1 MKTSHITY
9 ECSIHRG
16 LIAQKVFGS
25 LIYKIKIGFILQ
37 YRQLLFLILFQIYFY
52 QVVLYLCINYD
63 CLFFFF
69 GSLISKSSPCCIY
82 LPDKNVTENFTASN
96 NSKLSGTRS
105 NSADETAIILFPLI
119 YCVTK
124 EMRYGARC
132 LYTCLLYFSS
142 IAKKYMIDVSKEKH
156 LEVMRQFPTLF

>member
-1 MKTSHITY
+1 MTVY
-9 ECSIHRG
+9 FFFWQPD
-16 LIAQKVFGS
+16 LKVKS
-25 LIYKIKIGFILQ
+25 M
-37 YRQLLFLILFQIYFY
+37 
-52 QVVLYLCINYD
+52 LYL
-63 CLFFFF
+63 
-69 GSLISKSSPCCIY
+69 
-82 LPDKNVTENFTASN
+82 FTWQKCNRKFYRIHN

-156 LEVMRQFPTLF
+156 LEVMRQFPTLFWTSTHMSKRLTPRLYMTYPIDRLITWLI